1 MKEVCKILY
10 GGDYNPNQW
19 EEKDWEKDLDY
30 LKAGGINSVTVNVFS
45 WATLQPEEETY
56 DFSQLDRIIKLCSD
70 KGLDI
75 VLGTATAAM
84 PAWMFQRYPEVSRVD
99 FDGRKR
105 KFGKRHNA
113 CPNSLV
119 YRKYSALLAEKLAR
133 RYGKESSVKL
143 WHVNNEYGGACFCQ
157 NCEKAFRIWLRKR
170 YGSLEKL
177 NKAWNTEF
185 WGHTIYSWEEIVAPN
200 ILSEANAWDDS
211 AFDGISVDYRR
222 FTSDSLLENFLAEKE
237 AIRKYDKDTP
247 ITTNLMGTYK
257 TVDYFKW
264 GKEMDIVSWD
274 NYPSDQDP
282 KSLTAMK
289 HDLNRGLRAGDPFLV
304 MEQNPTQQTF
314 VCYTKKEPGKMR
326 ALSYQAMAHGAKGL
340 LFFQLKN
347 SRGASEKY
355 CGSVISHAGL
365 KKTRVFEEVRQ
376 LGEELG
382 RIPEDILSSRIQA
395 ETAVIFDWE
404 SYWSIEY
411 DRNRGTNRLL
421 DYVEAVHHHYRF
433 FSENNIPADV
443 ISKEDEFDKY
453 KLLIIPC
460 LYMIDKITQQKLETY
475 VKRGG
480 TLVASYMSGMVDE
493 TTNVILGGYP
503 GALRDILGI
512 WVEEMD
518 YIGEESSEVTLMDGK
533 KYPVMQQCDI
543 IHLEGAEACAAY
555 SGERNYYF
563 DTPAVT
569 VNTCEAG
576 KAYYIGTRLSE
587 QGMDSLMRQICR
599 NAEVS
604 PLFEDGKGLE
614 ISKRQTD
621 QADYYFCINFQKE
634 PLEIPEAL
642 WGKKNLLNGKEVQ
655 KNQKIEQFGVMLI
668 EERHAA
674 G

>member
-1 MKEVCKILY
+1 
-10 GGDYNPNQW
+10 
-19 EEKDWEKDLDY
+19 
-30 LKAGGINSVTVNVFS
+30 
-45 WATLQPEEETY
+45 
-56 DFSQLDRIIKLCSD
+56 
-70 KGLDI
+70 
-75 VLGTATAAM
+75 
-84 PAWMFQRYPEVSRVD
+84 
-99 FDGRKR
+99 
-105 KFGKRHNA
+105 
-113 CPNSLV
+113 
-119 YRKYSALLAEKLAR
+119 
-133 RYGKESSVKL
+133 
-143 WHVNNEYGGACFCQ
+143 
-157 NCEKAFRIWLRKR
+157 
-170 YGSLEKL
+170 
-177 NKAWNTEF
+177 
-185 WGHTIYSWEEIVAPN
+185 
-200 ILSEANAWDDS
+200 
-211 AFDGISVDYRR
+211 
-222 FTSDSLLENFLAEKE
+222 
-237 AIRKYDKDTP
+237 
-247 ITTNLMGTYK
+247 
-257 TVDYFKW
+257 
-264 GKEMDIVSWD
+264 
-274 NYPSDQDP
+274 
-282 KSLTAMK
+282 
-289 HDLNRGLRAGDPFLV
+289 
-304 MEQNPTQQTF
+304 
-314 VCYTKKEPGKMR
+314 
-326 ALSYQAMAHGAKGL
+326 MAHGANGL